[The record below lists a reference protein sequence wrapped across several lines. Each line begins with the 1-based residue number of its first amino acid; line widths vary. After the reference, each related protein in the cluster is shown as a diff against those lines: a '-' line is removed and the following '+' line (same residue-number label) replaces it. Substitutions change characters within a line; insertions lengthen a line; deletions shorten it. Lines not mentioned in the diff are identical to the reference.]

1 MTNGP
6 CADVLE
12 IVIKDLPSL
21 HAAYMSFLPNGV
33 LFISTTQRHELGDE
47 VQLLLTLL
55 DEPAAFHVKGRVL

>member
-12 IVIKDLPSL
+12 IVIKDQPSL
-21 HAAYMSFLPNGV
+21 HAAYMSFLRNRG
-33 LFISTTQRHELGDE
+33 LFISTTQGHELRDE

-55 DEPAAFHVKGRVL
+55 REPAAFHIKGRVV